1 MIYHWEKESEEFKT
15 NQHLA
20 PGGELL
26 ADSDRELGLE
36 SSILGDTLE
45 QESTPI
51 LNFGEQL
58 IAVLAWAAV
67 TKIPKT
73 MA

>member
-26 ADSDRELGLE
+26 EGSDRELGLE
-36 SSILGDTLE
+36 SSVLGDTD
-45 QESTPI
+45 SGAGIHTH
-51 LNFGEQL
+51 
-58 IAVLAWAAV
+58 
-67 TKIPKT
+67 T
-73 MA
+73 